1 MNRICFVSKKEEAQR
16 LGLNARN
23 VREWLTPQAKFFK
36 QQFRAF
42 SKAYHNFFETNMH
55 LFCWNR
61 LLFTGYSVLI
71 TNLDLLKLCGDGN
84 PEMLQFLNIWVRC
97 ALKLFYVYQTKSLLL
112 YSIEQ
117 FFQLECKLYYESSC
131 SCNFRE
137 FSQGLVRLTKMI
149 RGIGDPLVAIYART
163 YICRVSV
170 VSYTFI

>member
-42 SKAYHNFFETNMH
+42 FKAYHNFFETNMH

-84 PEMLQFLNIWVRC
+84 PEMLQFLNIWVSC
-97 ALKLFYVYQTKSLLL
+97 ALKFFYVYETKSLLL
-112 YSIEQ
+112 YSIEW
-117 FFQLECKLYYESSC
+117 LSWIANCTMSNVLVISESSHRVL
-131 SCNFRE
+131 FV
-137 FSQGLVRLTKMI
+137 SQR
-149 RGIGDPLVAIYART
+149 
-163 YICRVSV
+163 
-170 VSYTFI
+170 